1 MFPRFFFLLVYILF
15 FSCVLS
21 AQPFASYS
29 GNTLILD
36 NGVVKRIVQM
46 DTEKSGIVSASYA
59 LKAGNNEFLYS
70 GSEEFYFEVDG
81 KPVNGIDKWILNTVK
96 LIDSENKGSGAV
108 VILDHP
114 IMPIQL
120 RITYLLYPDL
130 PLIRKNIVV
139 QNIGNHKI
147 KIESLDVESL
157 NFDKSGF
164 GIDCWIM
171 HDYARYKSLGQFIGN
186 WYDPVVVVH
195 EANESR
201 GFVLGNESPGIMKRT
216 TAFLKPTQLTV
227 GLTHSDQNYAF
238 RKWLAPGEH
247 WESPWVFTCI
257 YENSDDP
264 YAVLNGPINNFVR
277 HHLGTRLSKI
287 TEKPAF
293 VYNTWV
299 PFEDNIDEKLIY
311 ELVDAAE
318 ECGIQEFIIDDGWQ
332 DFYGDWNINKEKFP
346 NGLKPVFDYIKSKGM
361 KPGLW
366 ISLATAESE
375 SEIFKKHQE
384 WAVRG
389 KDGLPINLHADVDQ
403 MYGRGSYSM
412 CMASDWYDH
421 IKKVILNLVNEYGL
435 EYLKGDFAVVTGAY
449 TSNKTR
455 SGCHSTIH
463 PYHKD
468 QNESLL
474 ELYGRIW
481 HLFDD
486 IHKEAP
492 GVFIDCTFETMG
504 ELQLI
509 DLDMCKHAEGNWLSN
524 FYERSPLGAL
534 RVRQMSWWRSPVI
547 PSTALVIGNQ
557 RLDDPNFELSLMSL
571 AGSFPIFLGDPRLL
585 STEQRVRTKQWADWL
600 QSMQSKHDYMSFRQD
615 LRGFGEPAEG
625 NWDGYQRINS
635 DTHSGG
641 IVGIFRQGSTES
653 QRNITIDF
661 LNPELIYEV
670 KMAPKGNVIKTA
682 SGEELAEK
690 GFYVRLEKK
699 YDGVVYEVC
708 KK

>member
-1 MFPRFFFLLVYILF
+1 MFPRFFFLLVYVLVF
-15 FSCVLS
+15 RCVLS

-36 NGVVKRIVQM
+36 NGVVKRVVQM
-46 DTEKSGIVSASYA
+46 DTGQSGIVSASYT
-59 LKAGNNEFLYS
+59 LKAGSGEFLYS
-70 GSEEFYFEVDG
+70 GSEEFYFEANG
-81 KPVNGIDKWILNTVK
+81 KPVSGVDKWKLDSVQ
-96 LIDSENKGSGAV
+96 LIDLKNSGSGAV

-114 IMPIQL
+114 MLPIQL
-120 RITYLLYPDL
+120 RITYLLYPGL
-130 PLIRKNIVV
+130 PLIRKNIGVLNKGI
-139 QNIGNHKI
+139 QKI
-147 KIESLDVESL
+147 KIESLDIESL

-164 GIDCWIM
+164 GTDCWIM

-201 GFVLGNESPGIMKRT
+201 GFVLGNESPGVMKRT
-216 TAFLKPTQLTV
+216 TAFLKPAQLTV
-227 GLTHSDQNYAF
+227 GLTHSDQNFAF
-238 RKWLAPGEH
+238 RKWLAPGEY

-264 YAVLNGPINNFVR
+264 YAVLNEPVSNFVR

-287 TEKPAF
+287 PEKPAF

-299 PFEDNIDEKLIY
+299 PFEDNINEELIY
-311 ELVDAAE
+311 ELVDAAS
-318 ECGIQEFIIDDGWQ
+318 ECGVQEFIIDDGWQ

-366 ISLATAESE
+366 ISLAIAESE
-375 SEIFKKHQE
+375 SAIFKKHQE

-389 KDGLPINLHADVDQ
+389 KNGLPINLHADVDQ

-421 IKKVILNLVNEYGL
+421 IKKVILNLVREYGL

-449 TSNKTR
+449 TSDKTR

-463 PYHKD
+463 PLHED

-481 HLFDD
+481 QLFDD

-524 FYERSPLGAL
+524 FYEKSPLGAL

-547 PSTALVIGNQ
+547 PATALLIGNQ
-557 RLDDPNFELSLMSL
+557 RLDDPNFELSFMSL
-571 AGSFPIFLGDPRLL
+571 AGSLPIFLGDLRLL
-585 STEQRVRTKQWADWL
+585 SNEQRARIRLWADWM
-600 QSMQSKHDYMSFRQD
+600 QSMQDKHDCLSFRQD
-615 LRGFGEPAEG
+615 LSGFGEPAEG
-625 NWDGYQRINS
+625 SWDGYQRINS

-641 IVGIFRQGSTES
+641 IIGIFRQGSSEI
-653 QRNITIDF
+653 QRNVTIKF
-661 LNPELIYEV
+661 LHPDLIYEV
-670 KMAPKGNVIKTA
+670 KKAPEGVTIEIA
-682 SGEELAEK
+682 SGEELAQK
-690 GFYVRLEKK
+690 GFNVRFEKK
-699 YDGVVYEVC
+699 YDGAVYEVC
-708 KK
+708 EK